1 MNEFGNNE
9 NFDNNV
15 NYDNNPDYNNNTGYE
30 NDGFNA
36 DVNYENAPEYD
47 GNINY
52 DNNID
57 YNSNLNYDGTYG
69 YDNSFNGGYDA
80 NTGYDMN
87 ADYDNLAASIGDDYN
102 YNEGTFTGNMQS
114 DYLDENFAQSTDSAL
129 KSINAELTPAEIEDL
144 RREKAAKRRKRMLRE
159 KRRKERQ
166 RQAII
171 RCSILIAAVILVIFL
186 FVKIIAGIGGLI
198 KNAQKNHKK
207 STEAVTTEATTT
219 EEPVA
224 VIDEAIVA
232 KDVPETREA
241 ALEILKAQ
249 AETNSDINNIVENAA
264 VYPDIVLKHLA
275 VNSEL
280 IEFTLFYPAQINIP
294 FDGDFT
300 IENESSEIPLLLE
313 YDSQWGYADYGSTV
327 LGLNGDAPT
336 ALAMAYLYLTGDGTK
351 NPIIIGDL
359 SMEKG
364 YLNENDETDPK
375 LMTEGAAE
383 LGLESTELDLN
394 KDSIISALSEG
405 NAVICAMQ
413 PGDFTRTKS
422 YIVIKDYKNGLFY
435 VNDPSSEARS
445 TVGWDYKRLSSQISG
460 MWSLKRGTAPV
471 STGEDND
478 TNTEGNADTTN
489 SAGNN
494 DANADGTNSTDT
506 NNTDNTDNG
515 TTGNTDSNNSATD
528 TNTNT
533 DGGANNSNTDNG
545 GN

>member
-15 NYDNNPDYNNNTGYE
+15 NYDNNPEFNNTAGYE
-30 NDGFNA
+30 NAGYDAG
-36 DVNYENAPEYD
+36 VNYENTPGYD

-52 DNNID
+52 DNNTD

-87 ADYDNLAASIGDDYN
+87 ADYDNLAASIGDEYN

-280 IEFTLFYPAQINIP
+280 IDFTLFYPAQINIP

-351 NPIIIGDL
+351 NPLPGQG
-359 SMEKG
+359 SGSEAG
-364 YLNENDETDPK
+364 
-375 LMTEGAAE
+375 
-383 LGLESTELDLN
+383 GLLPQPSLRTGGQRRSVPDRLRLLRGNPLRCRQYRRRYTGLDL
-394 KDSIISALSEG
+394 
-405 NAVICAMQ
+405 
-413 PGDFTRTKS
+413 
-422 YIVIKDYKNGLFY
+422 
-435 VNDPSSEARS
+435 
-445 TVGWDYKRLSSQISG
+445 
-460 MWSLKRGTAPV
+460 
-471 STGEDND
+471 
-478 TNTEGNADTTN
+478 
-489 SAGNN
+489 
-494 DANADGTNSTDT
+494 
-506 NNTDNTDNG
+506 
-515 TTGNTDSNNSATD
+515 
-528 TNTNT
+528 
-533 DGGANNSNTDNG
+533 
-545 GN
+545 